1 MDVLLAGLK
10 WNSCL
15 VYLDDIIIF
24 SKTIPQH
31 LQRLEAVLKCL
42 YGANLK
48 LKLSKCTF
56 GATSL
61 KILGYVVSGAG
72 ISPDPAKV
80 EAMSQFPR
88 PCSLKAVQSFIGL
101 CSYYRRFIKNFA
113 VIARPLIDL
122 TKKGHAFIW
131 SNEHELS
138 FITLQTALLSPPI
151 LGHPNYNL
159 PMEVHCDACSFGIG
173 AVLVQQQADGERV
186 LSYASRL
193 LSSAERNYSITEQE
207 CLALVWSLQKFK
219 IFVWGTKIK
228 VITDHHA
235 LCWLMRKK
243 DLAGRLARWSL
254 QLQDLDIDIIYR
266 SGRLHVDADVLS
278 RHPIGPPEAEAE
290 IPMLLCQ
297 PAFLSL
303 PGSLNISQL
312 QQDSNWWRKIIEGL
326 KNPNP
331 DCSTRRETRN
341 FLLINDVLYHRVV
354 FRGRASQQ
362 LCVPPELVNQVLLA
376 CHDDITAGHLGV
388 SKTLFKVNQ
397 RFFWPKRTK
406 EVAQYVRSCIECQ
419 SKKKDCKKDP

>member
-1 MDVLLAGLK
+1 M
-10 WNSCL
+10 S
-15 VYLDDIIIF
+15 
-24 SKTIPQH
+24 
-31 LQRLEAVLKCL
+31 
-42 YGANLK
+42 GANLK

-61 KILGYVVSGAG
+61 KILGYIVSAAG

-88 PCSLKAVQSFIGL
+88 SCYVKTVQSFIGL
-101 CSYYRRFIKNFA
+101 CSYYRCFIKNFA

-122 TKKGHAFIW
+122 TKKGHVFIW
-131 SNEHELS
+131 SHEHELS

-151 LGHPNYNL
+151 LGHPNYDL
-159 PMEVHCDACSFGIG
+159 PMEIHCDACSYGVG
-173 AVLVQQQADGERV
+173 AVLLQQQAEGERV

-254 QLQDLDIDIIYR
+254 QLQDLDIDIVYR
-266 SGRLHVDADVLS
+266 SGRLHTDADVLS
-278 RHPIGPPEAEAE
+278 RHPVGSPEIESE

-297 PAFLSL
+297 SSPLSL
-303 PGSLNISQL
+303 PDSNISLL
-312 QQDSNWWRKIIEGL
+312 QQNSSWWKNLIEEL
-326 KNPNP
+326 KKPHPNY
-331 DCSTRRETRN
+331 STRRKIRH
-341 FLLINDVLYHRVV
+341 FLLIRGVLYHRVV
-354 FRGRASQQ
+354 FRGRVFQR
-362 LCVPPELVNQVLLA
+362 LC
-376 CHDDITAGHLGV
+376 
-388 SKTLFKVNQ
+388 
-397 RFFWPKRTK
+397 
-406 EVAQYVRSCIECQ
+406 
-419 SKKKDCKKDP
+419 